1 MIIIK
6 KGECIIMASI
16 NIRLSEEDKKVIEE
30 YAKFEG
36 KNLTSF
42 IRDSVFEKIEDDYD
56 YRIAVEA
63 YQEWEEDNFETISF
77 EKVKEE
83 YGI

>member
-1 MIIIK
+1 
-6 KGECIIMASI
+6 MASI

-56 YRIAVEA
+56 YHIAVEA

>member
-56 YRIAVEA
+56 YHIAVEA